1 MNDNR
6 QLAGSNIDV
15 MKAVLD
21 ELGLPY
27 RFIMRAWSKPKDAF
41 DGSSA
46 DLIMADDRQFTGKQY
61 FISDNVISYNRV
73 SEDSIAEIHFIGR
86 DRQLIEQIDDQ
97 YSRLKQSGEI
107 TEIENSWMHPE
118 RVKPDYSKVVIYI
131 AIGVLILA
139 AILYLLIFLARRHV
153 RIMTRNS
160 KELNDMMSK
169 ALHMGNYD
177 VMVYDIAKRHI
188 TNLYGNILPEE
199 GMTPEEYILRI
210 HPNQREE
217 FVKKSKS
224 LQEGR
229 ERHFDLN
236 KRWNSGTEEAPRY
249 LDFQGHSISET
260 DENGRLAYIINAVN
274 DVTQEVALYRAAR
287 NIVHKYNAILD
298 DPFVA
303 MSFYDDKGI
312 LIDHNEAMKKMLS
325 GIEDSLFKEVF
336 KPTERHDVRCTRHLY
351 YPEYG
356 IDKFVECHIQP
367 LYNVN
372 GEIANYL
379 VTTTEQTGANRT

>member
-1 MNDNR
+1 
-6 QLAGSNIDV
+6 
-15 MKAVLD
+15 
-21 ELGLPY
+21 
-27 RFIMRAWSKPKDAF
+27 
-41 DGSSA
+41 
-46 DLIMADDRQFTGKQY
+46 
-61 FISDNVISYNRV
+61 
-73 SEDSIAEIHFIGR
+73 
-86 DRQLIEQIDDQ
+86 
-97 YSRLKQSGEI
+97 
-107 TEIENSWMHPE
+107 MHPE

-131 AIGVLILA
+131 AIGVLLLA

-153 RIMTRNS
+153 KIMTRNS

-217 FVKKSKS
+217 FVKKSKN

-379 VTTTEQTGANRT
+379 VTTTEQADRD